1 MTIIQPPR
9 SSSAAPIIQPRRSS
23 SAAPIAIV
31 SAAPGDAL
39 APLAEACGEVAP
51 VERWTPLALPGWLA
65 RAPGPLGRY
74 AARRAGPGPR
84 LPRAPHLL
92 AADAALRAWARAR
105 TDRRYRADF
114 VLRAAIDA
122 WAAGLVRRHRPRI
135 VIAPSLAARRTFAA
149 ARAAGAAT
157 VLVLDVPLLRALH
170 RDLDRAARRW
180 PERAFL
186 RRFRA
191 PSWAIARQEA
201 ERVMADLI
209 LVRGAYAHAL
219 CLADGLP
226 EARLARLPRRP
237 GPVLPAPGAP
247 TGRVRLAGL
256 AAARHGVDTA
266 LAAARALGLEL
277 VVRVGEGTEPAEL
290 ARLPGV
296 ATDDGPVDAIVCP
309 AICET
314 YPELVRASGVPV
326 IASPMASA
334 DGAGP
339 DPFDPG
345 AFAGA
350 IRDQLAAGARPAPP
364 PPPPLAPRLAALL

>member
-1 MTIIQPPR
+1 MTI
-9 SSSAAPIIQPRRSS
+9 
-23 SAAPIAIV
+23 AILA
-31 SAAPGDAL
+31 AAPGDAL
-39 APLAEACGEVAP
+39 GPLAETCVEIAP
-51 VERWTPLALPGWLA
+51 VEGWSPLALPGWLA

-74 AARRAGPGPR
+74 AARRVQPRPGPV
-84 LPRAPHLL
+84 APQIV
-92 AADAALRAWARAR
+92 AADAALRAWARDR

-114 VLRAAIDA
+114 LLRAAIDA
-122 WAAGLVRRHRPRI
+122 WAAGLVRRRRPRM

-170 RDLDRAARRW
+170 RDLDRAAERW

-219 CLADGLP
+219 CLADGVP
-226 EARLARLPRRP
+226 ESRLARLPERP
-237 GPVLPAPGAP
+237 PPALPTPLAP

-277 VVRVGEGTEPAEL
+277 VVRVGEGTEPAGL
-290 ARLPGV
+290 AELPGV
-296 ATDDGPVDAIVCP
+296 ATGGGPVDAIVCP
-309 AICET
+309 AVCET
-314 YPELVRASGVPV
+314 YPVEVRATGVPV
-326 IASPMASA
+326 IASPMACV
-334 DGAGP
+334 DGTGP
-339 DPFDPG
+339 DPFDPA
-345 AFAGA
+345 AFADA
-350 IRDQLAAGARPAPP
+350 IARQIAAGARPAAPP
-364 PPPPLAPRLAALL
+364 PRPLAPRLGALL

>member
-1 MTIIQPPR
+1 MT
-9 SSSAAPIIQPRRSS
+9 
-23 SAAPIAIV
+23 IAIV
-31 SAAPGDAL
+31 SAAPGDAM

-74 AARRAGPGPR
+74 AARRAAAGPGPIT
-84 LPRAPHLL
+84 LHVA
-92 AADAALRAWARAR
+92 AADAALRAWARDR
-105 TDRRYRADF
+105 TDRRYQVDF
-114 VLRAAIDA
+114 LLRAAIDA
-122 WAAGLVRRHRPRI
+122 WAAAQVRRRAPRL

-170 RDLDRAARRW
+170 RDLDRAAARW

-219 CLADGLP
+219 CLADGIP
-226 EARLARLPRRP
+226 EARLARLPLRP
-237 GPVLPAPGAP
+237 GPALPAPLTP
-247 TGRVRLAGL
+247 TGRIRLAGL
-256 AAARHGVDTA
+256 AAARHGIDTA

-277 VVRVGEGTEPAEL
+277 VVRLGEGTEPEDL

-296 ATDDGPVDAIVCP
+296 ATGDGPVDAIVCP
-309 AICET
+309 AVCET
-314 YPELVRASGVPV
+314 YPDLVRASGAPV
-326 IASPMASA
+326 IASPMASI
-334 DGAGP
+334 DGTGP

-345 AFAGA
+345 AFADA
-350 IRDQLAAGARPAPP
+350 IGSALAAGPRPAPA
-364 PPPPLAPRLAALL
+364 PPPLAPRLAALL